1 MRLLS
6 FLIAACLL
14 AAPALS
20 QEAVNIQK
28 DVRSVTVETADGQI
42 DISRVQDN
50 ANLISPDWART
61 SRPCPAFCIQPMIP
75 AQGVTPIGEL
85 EILAMLRDPDAIV
98 VDSRTTKW
106 FEGGTI
112 PGAMSMPFTDV
123 NERLD
128 ELGCE
133 PDFDGWDCE
142 AAKPVALFC
151 NGMWCGQSPTAI
163 RRMVEAGYPADKI
176 YYYRGGMQVWQM
188 LGLTV
193 TGE

>member
-163 RRMVEAGYPADKI
+163 RRMVEAGYPTDKI